1 MRARFFGCGK
11 FGWLVSESE
20 DRLLSAKEV
29 SFLDRHR
36 DVCWDCARREE
47 ATSLALNML
56 RESRL
61 EPNGA
66 ETGFDIRVIRRV
78 RLQTVRLSVQ
88 YWSPAIFGAAI
99 AAVALVSALQMLAR
113 TSELPVFRTGASEA
127 RRIEL
132 GAPVIP
138 DIPIADR
145 ISVPR

>member
-1 MRARFFGCGK
+1 MRVRFFGCGK

-20 DRLLSAKEV
+20 DRLLTSKEV
-29 SFLDRHR
+29 KFLESHR
-36 DVCWDCARREE
+36 SVCRECARREE

-56 RESRL
+56 RESSIVPSAPER
-61 EPNGA
+61 
-66 ETGFDIRVIRRV
+66 GFDIRVIRRV

-113 TSELPVFRTGASEA
+113 TNEMPVFRAGVSEA
-127 RRIEL
+127 RRIQL
-132 GAPVIP
+132 GGPVIP

-145 ISVPR
+145 ISIPE